1 MKTWGIKLIFLPLY
15 IQGSFLQVDSNTLGV
30 HGQAYPKHP
39 KYKIFLQ
46 YLMENLKDEV
56 DFCLQINIEVLF

>member
-1 MKTWGIKLIFLPLY
+1 MGDEVDFLPLY
-15 IQGSFLQVDSNTLGV
+15 MQGSFLQVDSNTLGV
-30 HGQAYPKHP
+30 RSQAYPKHP